1 MILCVGEILV
11 DMIGTNRDGSFF
23 YERKAGGA
31 PFNVA
36 CGVKQFG
43 AQSAFVGC
51 VGDDIIGNFLE
62 KFARARDLD
71 VLLLKRDETR
81 NTTLAFVELDEQGE
95 RSFCFF
101 RKNTADYILPEVD
114 EETFAKSDIVH
125 IGSLMLSEKEG
136 REYAGRL
143 ARRAREAGKLVSFDV
158 NFRTDIFR
166 DEAEAVRLYKE
177 QIALADIVKFSE
189 DEVDI
194 FTK

>member
-101 RKNTADYILPEVD
+101 RK
-114 EETFAKSDIVH
+114 SDRSHVV
-125 IGSLMLSEKEG
+125 L
-136 REYAGRL
+136 
-143 ARRAREAGKLVSFDV
+143 
-158 NFRTDIFR
+158 
-166 DEAEAVRLYKE
+166 
-177 QIALADIVKFSE
+177 
-189 DEVDI
+189 
-194 FTK
+194 